1 MERRES
7 AGMVNIA
14 MSLFASI
21 LGCGWKPHLWCII
34 VIFLH
39 LLEKRS
45 RLSFSPIIPSLHACA
60 RALARLRACFLESA
74 SLWWKLWRI
83 NQPRDLASI
92 KEVEEPL
99 ATLIKTT
106 KSISISDCP
115 CLCCH
120 TSLQTRD
127 TSLQTHLEG
136 CKYPKLVLKRCNHV
150 LHSSKKITL
159 TSPGL
164 CLQTPSHKL
173 LNHSLTVIA
182 RLDVP
187 AIDMNSRWQS
197 MILVI
202 FCLPALSQV
211 INQLTLQRTQH
222 ETFSRWKPNSPANN
236 LEENEEHFPWYMDNQ

>member
-1 MERRES
+1 LYLIDGTHCYKLQLILVTLFIYRQDRGLQHTIEMFTCFKSHIQLWLVNPLEERSIWCINCNDTVERREA

-83 NQPRDLASI
+83 NQPHDLASI

-115 CLCCH
+115 CLCC
-120 TSLQTRD
+120 QAR
-127 TSLQTHLEG
+127 Q
-136 CKYPKLVLKRCNHV
+136 R
-150 LHSSKKITL
+150 
-159 TSPGL
+159 PG
-164 CLQTPSHKL
+164 TPAYRPIL
-173 LNHSLTVIA
+173 M
-182 RLDVP
+182 DV
-187 AIDMNSRWQS
+187 N
-197 MILVI
+197 
-202 FCLPALSQV
+202 
-211 INQLTLQRTQH
+211 T
-222 ETFSRWKPNSPANN
+222 PN
-236 LEENEEHFPWYMDNQ
+236 